1 MPIWSNF
8 NGAVFGA
15 RTQMTSAAHIH
26 LVNLRR
32 SGGFET
38 NRRRI
43 PYTKEFCH
51 YLQHFKEPSR
61 ESRVTSR
68 PKTVPK
74 KKRGIASYR
83 IHVISTMG
91 MVHTKY
97 LYILYIYVCN
107 TWGNIFKMFQMLC
120 CQASSR
126 SQISWKVA
134 RIASRDFRTRA
145 INPWPFPWRFFL
157 NNF

>member
-1 MPIWSNF
+1 
-8 NGAVFGA
+8 
-15 RTQMTSAAHIH
+15 MTSAAHIH

-51 YLQHFKEPSR
+51 YLHHFKEPSR

-97 LYILYIYVCN
+97 LYIYILYIYVCN
-107 TWGNIFKMFQMLC
+107 T
-120 CQASSR
+120 
-126 SQISWKVA
+126 
-134 RIASRDFRTRA
+134 
-145 INPWPFPWRFFL
+145 
-157 NNF
+157 